1 MVYTTAKR
9 KIFTALTTKYISLWY
24 FTKKVKQY
32 QTLAL
37 YVSQKRNN
45 CKITFLIGFGLDKVM
60 CQYWLPSRY
69 EYRFR
74 FNLLLKA
81 TFYIRWGL
89 IMPILVFN
97 KYTKYLI
104 KLRNE
109 FFIIK
114 KVRIIVVSN
123 FGHYWKEHL
132 NIILNWKS
140 SFWKKNQKSWIET
153 F

>member
-1 MVYTTAKR
+1 MILHQESKA
-9 KIFTALTTKYISLWY
+9 ISNSGALC
-24 FTKKVKQY
+24 F
-32 QTLAL
+32 
-37 YVSQKRNN
+37 QKRNN

-81 TFYIRWGL
+81 TFYIRWGF
-89 IMPILVFN
+89 ITPILVFN

-109 FFIIK
+109 FLTIENYEQPLYQLLTTIVK
-114 KVRIIVVSN
+114 NIWISYLTENHYYVKTKPKIMNCKVL
-123 FGHYWKEHL
+123 FKE
-132 NIILNWKS
+132 KS
-140 SFWKKNQKSWIET
+140 HT
-153 F
+153 FLYLCTTFFL